1 MDSFGREYNFL
12 DQDLKMEG
20 FSQAADNNKT
30 PILNTLRE
38 WLSNGELVLE
48 IGSGSGQHAIHIA
61 NTLSKIRWQP
71 TEHPGVLPILTKNIS
86 SFGSTNIL
94 TPQSLDLAAVEWPAE
109 SVDCVYA
116 ANVIHIVAE
125 TLGRKLIETAAEI
138 LGAGGLLALYG
149 PFKYQGDFTTTSNAE
164 FDDWLKD
171 RNPKSGIRDF
181 EWVMELAKD
190 SGLTFVEDRSMPANN
205 QFLAF
210 RRL

>member
-38 WLSNGELVLE
+38 WLSKGELVLE

-71 TEHPGVLPILTKNIS
+71 TEHPDVLPILTKNIASFS
-86 SFGSTNIL
+86 SPNLL

-109 SVDCVYA
+109 SADCVYA

-138 LGAGGLLALYG
+138 LRAGGLLALYG

>member
-48 IGSGSGQHAIHIA
+48 IGSGSGQHAIHITS
-61 NTLSKIRWQP
+61 TLSKIRWQP
-71 TEHPGVLPILTKNIS
+71 TEHPDVLPILTKNIS

>member
-61 NTLSKIRWQP
+61 SALSKIRWQP
-71 TEHPGVLPILTKNIS
+71 TEHPDVLPILTKNIS

-138 LGAGGLLALYG
+138 LGAGGLFALYG

-171 RNPKSGIRDF
+171 RNPNSGIRDF
-181 EWVMELAKD
+181 EWVMELAQD